1 MKSPRAAAVL
11 SAIFPG
17 LGQFYNRQWF
27 KGIGFFV
34 GSGVLSGMVTERFPV
49 EEWMAGNTSHAGKV
63 LGPLLVLMALLV
75 WSMVDAYRSAK
86 SFPQKG

>member
-49 EEWMAGNTSHAGKV
+49 EELMAGNTSHAGKV
-63 LGPLLVLMALLV
+63 LGPLLVLLALLV

>member
-1 MKSPRAAAVL
+1 MRSPPLAAVL

-27 KGIGFFV
+27 KGLAFFI
-34 GSGVLSGMVTERFPV
+34 GSGVLSGIVTDRFSI
-49 EEWMAGNTSHAGKV
+49 EELMAGDTSHAGNV
-63 LGPLLVLMALLV
+63 LVFLAILLGLLV

-86 SFPQKG
+86 AIPQKG

>member
-1 MKSPRAAAVL
+1 MRSPPLAAVL

-27 KGIGFFV
+27 KGLAFFI
-34 GSGVLSGMVTERFPV
+34 GSGVLSGIVTDRFSI
-49 EEWMAGNTSHAGKV
+49 EELMAGDTSHVGNV
-63 LGPLLVLMALLV
+63 LVFLAILLGLLV

-86 SFPQKG
+86 TVPQKG

>member
-1 MKSPRAAAVL
+1 MRSPRLAAIL

-27 KGIGFFV
+27 KGVGFFI
-34 GSGVLSGMVTERFPV
+34 GSGVLSGMATDGFSV
-49 EEWMAGNTSHAGKV
+49 EELMAGDTSHIGKILV
-63 LGPLLVLMALLV
+63 FLAILLGLLV

-86 SFPQKG
+86 TISQKG

>member
-1 MKSPRAAAVL
+1 MRNPRLAAVL

-27 KGIGFFV
+27 KGIGFFI
-34 GSGVLSGMVTERFPV
+34 GSGVLSGIVTERFSV
-49 EEWMAGNTSHAGKV
+49 EELMAGDTSHVGKV
-63 LGPLLVLMALLV
+63 LAFLAILLGLLV

-86 SFPQKG
+86 TIPQ